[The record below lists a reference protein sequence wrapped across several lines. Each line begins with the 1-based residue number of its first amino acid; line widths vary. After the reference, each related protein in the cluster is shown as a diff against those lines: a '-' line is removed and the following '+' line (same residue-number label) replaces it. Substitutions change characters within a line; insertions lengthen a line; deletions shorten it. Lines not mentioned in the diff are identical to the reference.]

1 MRVERFRSNDVR
13 LKSVGKTAKK
23 ASTPATDDAAEQI
36 DDDFS
41 PTGGGAAGLS
51 SEGADPEHFP
61 GILEGLSPDYI
72 GRATASGP
80 FDFQK
85 QPTLTREQILQC
97 LDVQHSRTR
106 LEKSLQ
112 DYPPSHPLRE
122 VLEEAAREE
131 ALLAKFV
138 GEEKLQTQGGHRAL
152 VDALVAASPLPL
164 GTLEYSSLEH
174 ALNPTKSA
182 LFEPFCH
189 FSQNYFAHRY
199 LVQLVG
205 QTQELF
211 ASFLK
216 EISHPLTLRLRVRQS
231 DENNAGYEWIEG
243 QHRLSLL
250 VCDPL
255 NDIRTEWP
263 ELPTAGSFQ
272 QEYQYR
278 RGTSDLVS
286 VIHEYAHAVYDHL
299 LGIPAS
305 ADLGIVNR
313 ALSEGFAILCE
324 LLLLDALAHRANSA
338 PRDSRDFQE
347 RRFARIDW
355 LQEALEPD
363 SPSSHLAYAEGV
375 ELMTNLFRRGGFSEI
390 TDFINRVN
398 PSRANSL
405 SRSHPDYRENPTN
418 PDKVLSLLGG

>member
-1 MRVERFRSNDVR
+1 M
-13 LKSVGKTAKK
+13 GKTAQK
-23 ASTPATDDAAEQI
+23 ASAPTTDDAPEEI
-36 DDDFS
+36 DDDFF
-41 PTGGGAAGLS
+41 PAGGGAAETS
-51 SEGADPEHFP
+51 SEAADPEHFP

-85 QPTLTREQILQC
+85 RPAPTREEIFQC
-97 LDVQHSRTR
+97 LDVQHSLTR
-106 LEKSLQ
+106 LEESLQ
-112 DYPPSHPLRE
+112 DYPPGHPLRE

-131 ALLAKFV
+131 TLLAKFV
-138 GEEKLQTQGGHRAL
+138 GEGKLQTQGGHRAL

-174 ALNPTKSA
+174 ALKPSPKR
-182 LFEPFCH
+182 LFQQFCH

-199 LVQLVG
+199 LVQLVS

-216 EISHPLTLRLRVRQS
+216 DISHPLTLRLRVNQS

-243 QHRLSLL
+243 QHRLTLL

-278 RGTSDLVS
+278 RGTSDLIS
-286 VIHEYAHAVYDHL
+286 VIHEYAHAIYDHL
-299 LGIPAS
+299 LGIPAD
-305 ADLGIVNR
+305 ADLGKVNR
-313 ALSEGFAILCE
+313 ALSEEFAILSE
-324 LLLLDALAHRANSA
+324 LLLLDVLTQRANST
-338 PRDSRDFQE
+338 PRDSRDFQQ
-347 RRFARIDW
+347 RRLARTDW
-355 LQEALEPD
+355 LQEALKPD

-390 TDFINRVN
+390 TDFIKRVN

-405 SRSHPDYRENPTN
+405 SRSHPNYRENPTN